1 MRCSET
7 HRSTSREEKAA
18 VVEVEANQVAAVVAR
33 NQAAERGQV
42 VAVAR
47 NQAERDQAVAVA
59 RNQAERD
66 QAVVVARN
74 QVERDQAV
82 VVESMFHLSQYR
94 EVTPVTVVIHQ
105 QQTEHPHSLDR
116 VPSVLQPVLLDMLSV
131 RSVTHSITQVSLG
144 TIDQVRAHPTLAN
157 RDPSAGFS
165 DHQVAIES
173 EPKTI
178 SSVETLVDLTISSTT
193 RLEAFPD

>member
-1 MRCSET
+1 
-7 HRSTSREEKAA
+7 
-18 VVEVEANQVAAVVAR
+18 
-33 NQAAERGQV
+33 
-42 VAVAR
+42 
-47 NQAERDQAVAVA
+47 
-59 RNQAERD
+59 
-66 QAVVVARN
+66 
-74 QVERDQAV
+74 
-82 VVESMFHLSQYR
+82 MFHLSQYR

-116 VPSVLQPVLLDMLSV
+116 VPSVMQPVLLGMSAV
-131 RSVTHSITQVSLG
+131 KSVTHSITQVSLG
-144 TIDQVRAHPTLAN
+144 TIDQVPAHPTLAN

-173 EPKTI
+173 EPETT